1 MEVLRD
7 TLGHGF
13 IGKALALIVILG
25 LGILSVPPATG
36 APQPGKVYKI
46 GVLHPG
52 SGSEE
57 RLAALREAGYVEG
70 QNLVIEPRHA
80 QGRVERLPA
89 LARELV
95 ALKPDII
102 LATANSAMQAAKNA
116 TKSIPIVMAFSD
128 DPVALG
134 LVASLARPGGNITGV
149 TLAAAGTLAAKR
161 LELLKAAVPR
171 VRRIALLDWPRA
183 DATASAPQVQEAQ
196 LAARSLTLE
205 TVLVEVKDGSY
216 ERAFSTVS
224 AERANALFVLSH
236 PILNRDRKRII
247 ALAARYRLPA
257 MYEWRES
264 AEEGGLMAYGPNV
277 RDLNRRVAIF
287 VDKILN
293 GAKPAELPVEQPT
306 TFELIVNMTTA
317 RALGLTFPP
326 SLLAQVHHIVE

>member
-1 MEVLRD
+1 
-7 TLGHGF
+7 LGFGRSIERSWSRF
-13 IGKALALIVILG
+13 AIR
-25 LGILSVPPATG
+25 

-52 SGSEE
+52 NGSEE

-80 QGRVERLPA
+80 QGRVDRLPA

-102 LATANSAMQAAKNA
+102 LATSNSGIQAAKNA
-116 TKSIPIVMAFSD
+116 TKSIPVVMAFSD

-134 LVASLARPGGNITGV
+134 LVASLARPGGNII
-149 TLAAAGTLAAKR
+149 
-161 LELLKAAVPR
+161 LKAALPR

-224 AERANALFVLSH
+224 AERADALFVLSN

-264 AEEGGLMAYGPNV
+264 VEEGGLMAYAPNG